1 MLFSRLAFCLALL
14 AAVPCAAQGLSILEE
29 SPDHLRKYNECMNLA
44 RAEPLKALPPAEK
57 WHAQGGGLAARH
69 CVATAMF
76 GAGRYTQAAAQF
88 EAIARDMG
96 KDRPGPARR
105 IVGAGRPGLHGSG
118 RCPRRRPR
126 RKAAPSSSTARTP
139 ICGSIAG

>member
-1 MLFSRLAFCLALL
+1 MLLSRLAFCLALL
-14 AAVPCAAQGLSILEE
+14 AAVPCVAQGLSILEE

-96 KDRPGPARR
+96 KDRPGLRAELWAQ
-105 IVGAGRPGLHGSG
+105 AGQAFRAAKLS
-118 RCPRRRPR
+118 PR
-126 RKAAPSSSTARTP
+126 SSHRSA
-139 ICGSIAG
+139 S